1 MGNRACKTLAV
12 GRDASALPAGNEPVA
27 VVTGGGS
34 GIGKCLA
41 LHLASS
47 GFLVVIVGRRADI
60 LAGVAAEAPEKIY
73 PCPADVATPEGR
85 TCITKFVGDRPVPLL
100 VHNAASCQLVAL
112 STMPLENFHQEMR
125 VNVEAPLY
133 LTQALMANLKKCEDK
148 ARVLLVSSGA
158 ADMALPTMGCYCMT
172 KAAMKMLWKV
182 LKDELKDDVAVG
194 YCLPGLVQ
202 SEITDKQV
210 SDPNFVLK
218 DFIQG
223 RVASGDI
230 HPAKEVA
237 EWMVALL
244 DKKICDDE
252 TFVQREH
259 NIDIADHQQGVT
271 VTLTTEAKLIQK
283 ASEAA

>member
-1 MGNRACKTLAV
+1 MGNRACKSLAV
-12 GRDASALPAGNEPVA
+12 GHPVAPLPAGTTPVA

-41 LHLASS
+41 LKLASA
-47 GFLVVIVGRRADI
+47 GFTVVIVGRRADI
-60 LAGVAAEAPEKIY
+60 LATVAAEVPEKIY

-85 TCITKFVGDRPVPLL
+85 ARVASFVGDRPVPLL
-100 VHNAASCQLVAL
+100 VHSAASCQLVAL
-112 STMPLENFHQEMR
+112 STMPLESSQQEMR

-133 LTQALMANLKKCEDK
+133 LTQALMANLKACEDK

-182 LKDELKDDVAVG
+182 LKDELKDWASVG
-194 YCLPGLVQ
+194 YCIPGLVQ
-202 SEITDKQV
+202 SEITEKQV
-210 SDPNFVLK
+210 TDPNFALK

-237 EWMVALL
+237 EWMAALL
-244 DKKICDDE
+244 EKKTCDDE
-252 TFVQREH
+252 TFTEREH
-259 NIDIADHQQGVT
+259 NIDNAEHQQGVT
-271 VTLTTEAKLIQK
+271 VTLTTEAKLLQN
-283 ASEAA
+283 ATQAA